1 MYAGRIARSVA
12 VMERDEQNGMPPAA
26 IAAAVIRAAHK
37 KRLSP
42 VTTVGI
48 KYKLLCGLNKLLP
61 LSAVTALVAKIYIPE
76 K

>member
-26 IAAAVIRAAHK
+26 IAAAVVRAAHK
-37 KRLSP
+37 KHLPP

-48 KYKLLCGLNKLLP
+48 KYKFLCGLNKLLP

>member
-1 MYAGRIARSVA
+1 
-12 VMERDEQNGMPPAA
+12 MPPAA
-26 IAAAVIRAAHK
+26 IAAAVVRAAHK
-37 KRLSP
+37 KHLPP